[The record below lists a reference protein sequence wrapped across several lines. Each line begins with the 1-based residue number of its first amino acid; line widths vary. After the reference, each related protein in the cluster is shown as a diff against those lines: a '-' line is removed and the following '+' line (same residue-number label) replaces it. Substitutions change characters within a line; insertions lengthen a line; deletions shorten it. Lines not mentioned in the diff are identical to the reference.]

1 MNVSLTP
8 RLDGFVDQQVS
19 SGRYRSASEVIR
31 EGLRL
36 LETRENQTALIQAA
50 LDEGLSSDLI
60 DGKKSMQKLRQKL
73 NAKHGV

>member
-8 RLDGFVDQQVS
+8 RLDGFVEEQVS

-36 LETRENQTALIQAA
+36 LEDRDKQTKLIQSA
-50 LDEGLSSDLI
+50 LDEGFTSEQSD
-60 DGKKSMQKLRQKL
+60 GAEAMERVREKLRS
-73 NAKHGV
+73 NFDV